1 MTSIA
6 QAVLSAVC
14 SATKGAL
21 QGKTRFQSIE
31 HLVERLGQQD
41 DLSRQSLRME
51 TPLHQG
57 CEEYVTL
64 WVEYSL
70 YPYSRRSSSFQHV
83 GLFITRSKAF
93 VLHNIGIVHDLNG
106 VFFFHTLIPC
116 HLTHF
121 PARLHSFAPETY
133 GEVAGPNTQA
143 L

>member
-1 MTSIA
+1 MRCSPQFRA
-6 QAVLSAVC
+6 AVSE
-14 SATKGAL
+14 
-21 QGKTRFQSIE
+21 RFFAW
-31 HLVERLGQQD
+31 LAGL
-41 DLSRQSLRME
+41 
-51 TPLHQG
+51 TTPPLHEG

-70 YPYSRRSSSFQHV
+70 YPYSGRSSSFQHV
-83 GLFITRSKAF
+83 GPFITCSKAF

-106 VFFFHTLIPC
+106 VFFFHALIPC

-133 GEVAGPNTQA
+133 GDVAGPDTQA